1 MSLLSFMLV
10 VWTGCKGV
18 SMEGPYVSGEREEW
32 VDGNS
37 NYSRRIYDRAA
48 VDRLVSTDVHA
59 AEHNHT
65 LHLEFRSNVA
75 STFTGAGI
83 DNCAIHNT
91 ALVALTYQPSVTLSG
106 SGSVARNNDIRTS
119 PHFGISLGG
128 NDQTVDLNI
137 VHHTSEDTFDNGPVY
152 WCPRNWASRGHR
164 IVHNFFYLNSNKIVP
179 CNPRTSCEK
188 PAICKPT
195 SNPPFACTPWLHS
208 DRVLATADGDDGSSG
223 SLIYGNVIYHPN
235 PGFAP
240 AHGAWNRG
248 SGVKYW
254 GVFFDGSRVRAQAIC
269 RRLRFIHTF

>member
-1 MSLLSFMLV
+1 
-10 VWTGCKGV
+10 
-18 SMEGPYVSGEREEW
+18 MEGPYVSGERKEW

-37 NYSRRIYDRAA
+37 SYSGEY
-48 VDRLVSTDVHA
+48 
-59 AEHNHT
+59 EHSGLACINT
-65 LHLEFRSNVA
+65 RNINTYLPLSLGLTFA

-83 DNCAIHNT
+83 DNCVIHDT

-119 PHFGISLGG
+119 PHFGISVGG

-188 PAICKPT
+188 PAICKPR
-195 SNPPFACTPWLHS
+195 SNPPCACTPFS
-208 DRVLATADGDDGSSG
+208 QIACD
-223 SLIYGNVIYHPN
+223 
-235 PGFAP
+235 
-240 AHGAWNRG
+240 
-248 SGVKYW
+248 
-254 GVFFDGSRVRAQAIC
+254 
-269 RRLRFIHTF
+269 